1 MRMEFR
7 LTYAGSLL
15 AQRNDKRIAE
25 RSLHIHEI
33 RKVFHKQLKAL
44 WEKHPVLNDKAWT
57 RAGVIG
63 SSMMMEK
70 FPQDGFLWFPMATRR
85 NGLVC
90 KLEIL
95 MLREGQPGKAL
106 YDIDNRLK
114 TIFDALRKAGSPNE
128 LGAGT
133 SRGQQTPDPDE
144 NPFYVLL
151 EDDSLITHVA
161 VTTDTLLEPVDGVP
175 ADDAVRLVL
184 DVTIRPYNVHMDNLA
199 FT

>member
-1 MRMEFR
+1 MEFR

-25 RSLHIHEI
+25 RSLHIHAI
-33 RKVFHKQLKAL
+33 RKVFHRQLKAL
-44 WEKHPVLNDKAWT
+44 WEKHPVLSDEAWT
-57 RAGVIG
+57 KAGVIG

-70 FPQDGFLWFPMATRR
+70 FPHDGFLWFPMVTKH
-85 NGLVC
+85 NGLIC
-90 KLEIL
+90 KLQIL

-114 TIFDALRKAGSPNE
+114 TIFDALRKAASPNE

-133 SRGQQTPDPDE
+133 TRGQQIPDQHE
-144 NPFYVLL
+144 TPFYVLL

-161 VTTDTLLEPVDGVP
+161 VTTDTLLEPVDGIP
-175 ADDAVRLVL
+175 AEDAVRLVI
-184 DVTIRPYNVHMDNLA
+184 DVTVRPYNVHMDNLA